1 MKKNKILV
9 IGSSGQIGT
18 DLCLSLERIYG
29 AENIICS
36 DLNPPKEK
44 NHRKN
49 FIKLDVLDNE
59 MLTRKVKEENISE
72 IYLLAASLSA
82 LAEKNVLISWELNM
96 NSLINVL
103 ELARKKIIK
112 KIFWPSSIAVFG
124 PDSPK
129 LNTPQNTT
137 LNPSSIYGITKL
149 AGEKLCQYY
158 YDKFDVDVRSLRLP
172 GLIGWR
178 SLAGGGTTDYAVE
191 IFYYALKN
199 NDYTCFLSKETI
211 LPMMYMDDA
220 IEAILKIMTTK
231 KENIKIRTSYNI
243 SAVSFTPKEL
253 EKQIKIYFPNFNV
266 KFKPDYRQKIAD
278 SWPDSIDDQEAK
290 VDWGWKA
297 KFNLEKLTSE
307 MFKNLSN

>member
-36 DLNPPKEK
+36 DLNPPKDK

-59 MLTRKVKEENISE
+59 MLTKKVKEENISE

-149 AGEKLCQYY
+149 AGEKLCKYY

-191 IFYYALKN
+191 IFYHALKN

-297 KFNLEKLTSE
+297 NFNLEKLTSE

>member
-9 IGSSGQIGT
+9 VGSSGQIGT

-44 NHRKN
+44 NYHKN

-129 LNTPQNTT
+129 LNAPQNTI

-149 AGEKLCQYY
+149 AGEKLCKYY
-158 YDKFDVDVRSLRLP
+158 YDKFDVDIRSLRLP

-191 IFYYALKN
+191 IFNYALKN

-278 SWPDSIDDQEAK
+278 SWPDSIDDQEAR

>member
-44 NHRKN
+44 NHHKN

-103 ELARKKIIK
+103 ELARKKIIR

-129 LNTPQNTT
+129 LNTPQNTI

-149 AGEKLCQYY
+149 AGEKLCKYY

-199 NDYTCFLSKETI
+199 NDYTCFLSEETI

-220 IEAILKIMTTK
+220 IEAIIKIMTTK
-231 KENIKIRTSYNI
+231 RENIKIRTSYNI

>member
-36 DLNPPKEK
+36 DLNPPKDK

-59 MLTRKVKEENISE
+59 MLTKKVKEENISE

-103 ELARKKIIK
+103 ELARKKIIR

-199 NDYTCFLSKETI
+199 NDYTCFLSKETV

-290 VDWGWKA
+290 ADWGWKA
-297 KFNLEKLTSE
+297 KFNLEKLTSD

>member
-18 DLCLSLERIYG
+18 DLCLGLERIYG

>member
-44 NHRKN
+44 NHNKN
-49 FIKLDVLDNE
+49 FLKLDVLDNE
-59 MLTRKVKEENISE
+59 MLTKKVKEENISE

-191 IFYYALKN
+191 IFYHALKN

>member
-18 DLCLSLERIYG
+18 DLCLGLERIYG

-129 LNTPQNTT
+129 INTPQKTT

-297 KFNLEKLTSE
+297 KFNLQKLTSE

>member
-44 NHRKN
+44 NHYKN
-49 FIKLDVLDNE
+49 FVELDVLDNE

-82 LAEKNVLISWELNM
+82 LAERNVLVSWKLNM

-129 LNTPQNTT
+129 LNTPQNTI

-149 AGEKLCQYY
+149 AGEKLCKYY
-158 YDKFDVDVRSLRLP
+158 YDKFDVDIRSLRLP

-199 NDYTCFLSKETI
+199 EDYTCFLSKETI

>member
-9 IGSSGQIGT
+9 VGSSGQIGT

-44 NHRKN
+44 NYHKN

-129 LNTPQNTT
+129 LNAPQNTI

-149 AGEKLCQYY
+149 AGEKLCKYY
-158 YDKFDVDVRSLRLP
+158 YDKFDVDIRSLRLP

-191 IFYYALKN
+191 IFNYALKN

-297 KFNLEKLTSE
+297 KFNLETLTSE

>member
-44 NHRKN
+44 NHHKN

-59 MLTRKVKEENISE
+59 MLTKKVKEENISE

-149 AGEKLCQYY
+149 AGEKLCKYY

-191 IFYYALKN
+191 IFYQALKN
-199 NDYTCFLSKETI
+199 NDYTCFMSKET
-211 LPMMYMDDA
+211 
-220 IEAILKIMTTK
+220 K
-231 KENIKIRTSYNI
+231 
-243 SAVSFTPKEL
+243 
-253 EKQIKIYFPNFNV
+253 
-266 KFKPDYRQKIAD
+266 
-278 SWPDSIDDQEAK
+278 
-290 VDWGWKA
+290 
-297 KFNLEKLTSE
+297 
-307 MFKNLSN
+307 

>member
-44 NHRKN
+44 NYHKN

-72 IYLLAASLSA
+72 IYLLAASLSG
-82 LAEKNVLISWELNM
+82 LAEKNVLTSWELNM

-149 AGEKLCQYY
+149 AGEKLCKYY

-253 EKQIKIYFPNFNV
+253 EKQIKIYFPNFSV

-290 VDWGWKA
+290 ADWGWKA
-297 KFNLEKLTSE
+297 KFNLEKLTSD

>member
-44 NHRKN
+44 THHKN

-149 AGEKLCQYY
+149 AGEKLCKYY

-191 IFYYALKN
+191 IFYHALKN

-278 SWPDSIDDQEAK
+278 SWPDSIDDQQAR

>member
-36 DLNPPKEK
+36 DLNPPKDK

-59 MLTRKVKEENISE
+59 MLTKKVKEENISE

-158 YDKFDVDVRSLRLP
+158 YDKFNVDVRSLRLP

-191 IFYYALKN
+191 IFYHALKN

>member
-44 NHRKN
+44 NHHKN

-129 LNTPQNTT
+129 LNTPQNTI

-149 AGEKLCQYY
+149 AGEKLCKYY
-158 YDKFDVDVRSLRLP
+158 YDKFDVDIRSLRLP

-199 NDYTCFLSKETI
+199 KDYTCFLSKETI

>member
-59 MLTRKVKEENISE
+59 MLTKKVKEENISE

-191 IFYYALKN
+191 IFYHALKN
-199 NDYTCFLSKETI
+199 NDYTCFLSKETV

-253 EKQIKIYFPNFNV
+253 EKQIKIYFPNFSV

>member
-59 MLTRKVKEENISE
+59 MLTIKVKEENISE

-191 IFYYALKN
+191 IFYHALKN

-253 EKQIKIYFPNFNV
+253 EKQIKIYLPNFSV

>member
-1 MKKNKILV
+1 MKNNKILV

-44 NHRKN
+44 NHYKN
-49 FIKLDVLDNE
+49 FIELDVLDNK
-59 MLTRKVKEENISE
+59 MLIRKVKEENISE

-82 LAEKNVLISWELNM
+82 LAEKNVLVSWELNM

-129 LNTPQNTT
+129 LNTPQNTI

-149 AGEKLCQYY
+149 AGEKLCKYY
-158 YDKFDVDVRSLRLP
+158 YDKFDVDIRSLRLP

-199 NDYTCFLSKETI
+199 NDYTCFLSKDTI

-243 SAVSFTPKEL
+243 SALSFTPKDL

>member
-18 DLCLSLERIYG
+18 DLCLGLERIYG

-44 NHRKN
+44 NHNKK
-49 FIKLDVLDNE
+49 FLKLDVLDNE

-82 LAEKNVLISWELNM
+82 LAEKNVLNSWELNM

-149 AGEKLCQYY
+149 AGEKLCKYY
-158 YDKFDVDVRSLRLP
+158 YDKFDVDIRSLRLP

-178 SLAGGGTTDYAVE
+178 SLAGGGTTDYAVD
-191 IFYYALKN
+191 IFYHALKN
-199 NDYTCFLSKETI
+199 SDYTCFLSEETI

-220 IEAILKIMTTK
+220 IEAILKI
-231 KENIKIRTSYNI
+231 
-243 SAVSFTPKEL
+243 
-253 EKQIKIYFPNFNV
+253 
-266 KFKPDYRQKIAD
+266 
-278 SWPDSIDDQEAK
+278 K
-290 VDWGWKA
+290 V
-297 KFNLEKLTSE
+297 FESE
-307 MFKNLSN
+307 I

>member
-59 MLTRKVKEENISE
+59 MLTKKVKEENISE

-191 IFYYALKN
+191 IFYHALKN

-290 VDWGWKA
+290 ADWGWKA

>member
-29 AENIICS
+29 AEKIICS

-44 NHRKN
+44 NYHKN

-82 LAEKNVLISWELNM
+82 LAEKNVLNSWELNM

-149 AGEKLCQYY
+149 AGEKLCKYY
-158 YDKFDVDVRSLRLP
+158 YDKFDVDIRSLRLP

-178 SLAGGGTTDYAVE
+178 SLAGGGTTDYAVD
-191 IFYYALKN
+191 IFYHALKN
-199 NDYTCFLSKETI
+199 NDYTCFLSKETT

>member
-18 DLCLSLERIYG
+18 DLCLSLDRIYG

-36 DLNPPKEK
+36 DLNPPKDK

-59 MLTRKVKEENISE
+59 MLTKKVKEENISE

-191 IFYYALKN
+191 IFYHALKN

-231 KENIKIRTSYNI
+231 KENVKIRTSYNI

>member
-59 MLTRKVKEENISE
+59 MLTKKVKEENISE

-149 AGEKLCQYY
+149 AGEKLCKYY

-199 NDYTCFLSKETI
+199 NNYTCFLSKETI

-220 IEAILKIMTTK
+220 IEAIIKIMTTK

>member
-59 MLTRKVKEENISE
+59 MLTKKVKEENISE

-129 LNTPQNTT
+129 LNTPQNTI

-149 AGEKLCQYY
+149 AGEKLCKYY

-220 IEAILKIMTTK
+220 IEAIIKIMTTK

-253 EKQIKIYFPNFNV
+253 EKQIKIYFPNFSV

-290 VDWGWKA
+290 ADWGWKA